1 MKSKYAHIYHMKDF
15 KHGNINLRT
24 ISRPSI
30 TISTKIEQEAQDSTK
45 TYHSIKS
52 KVQEGEKVLGKIMKC
67 LHTRMPGKAHKV
79 TPLSRG

>member
-1 MKSKYAHIYHMKDF
+1 MKDF

-52 KVQEGEKVLGKIMKC
+52 KVQEGGKG
-67 LHTRMPGKAHKV
+67 TRQNNEVFAHAYA
-79 TPLSRG
+79 R